1 MSDST
6 TNKATSPTDNKEIAR
21 RFMEECWNQGNMEA
35 VRELLADDCRYHDP
49 VFPSLTSGAENLGQH
64 ITTCRNGF
72 PDLNFTIDDTIAE
85 RDEVVIHWTA
95 RGTHKA
101 PFLGMPPTDK
111 QTTVSGTSIFRIE
124 GGKIAEQWADW
135 NLMSLMEQLG
145 LAAAPMA
152 EAKVSAK
159 QPGSERAA

>member
-49 VFPSLTSGAENLGQH
+49 VFPSLTSGAENIEQH

-72 PDLNFTIDDTIAE
+72 PDLNFTLDDTIAE
-85 RDEVVIHWTA
+85 RNEVVIHWTG

-101 PFLGMPPTDK
+101 PFLGMPPTNK

-124 GGKIAEQWADW
+124 DGKIAEQWADW

-145 LAAAPMA
+145 LAATPTA
-152 EAKVSAK
+152 EATVPAK

>member
-1 MSDST
+1 MPPPNT
-6 TNKATSPTDNKEIAR
+6 QPTDNRQIVQ
-21 RFMEECWNQGNMEA
+21 RFMDECWSQGNLNA
-35 VRELLADDCRYHDP
+35 VSELVADDCRYHDP
-49 VFPSLTSGAENLGQH
+49 VFPSLTSGAENISQH

-85 RDEVVIHWTA
+85 RNEVVIHWTG

-101 PFLGMPPTDK
+101 PFLGMAPTNK
-111 QTTVSGTSIFRIE
+111 PVTVSGTSIFRIE
-124 GGKIAEQWADW
+124 NGKVAEQWSDW

-145 LAAAPMA
+145 VAATPTA
-152 EAKVSAK
+152 EATVPVK